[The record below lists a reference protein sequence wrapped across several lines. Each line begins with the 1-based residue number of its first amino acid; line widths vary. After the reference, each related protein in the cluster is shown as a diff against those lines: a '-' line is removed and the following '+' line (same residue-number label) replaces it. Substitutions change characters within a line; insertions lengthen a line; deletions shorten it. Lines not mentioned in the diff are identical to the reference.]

1 MATSAA
7 TVNAQANSGLTPTI
21 GVTPTVQSI
30 MPDMS
35 GILSRMQEITQ
46 YNNAVSAREAATQR
60 AWQEQQNK
68 IAMDFNAAE
77 AAKNRDWQAYMSNT
91 AHQREVQD
99 LMAAGLNPILS
110 ASGGNGAAV
119 TSGATASGVTSAGA
133 KGEADTSMNA
143 ALVNILSAALT
154 AQNQMA
160 MANTNAVNNMAIADA
175 SNAVAQIVSS
185 ISAGATRYAA
195 DSSKSASMYGSDT
208 SVYLAKHYPTTPT
221 QAAAGLV
228 GNALGTT
235 KNKNGLGGA
244 LNDMLNDLFVGAANL
259 AVSAKDKVKKWS
271 SNSRPT
277 GYK

>member
-7 TVNAQANSGLTPTI
+7 TVNAQSNSGLTPTL
-21 GVTPTVQSI
+21 GTTPTVQSI

-35 GILSRMQEITQ
+35 GILSRMQSISQ
-46 YNNAVSAREAATQR
+46 YNNAVSAKEAATQR

-77 AAKNRDWQAYMSNT
+77 AAKNRDWQELMSNT

-133 KGEADTSMNA
+133 KGEADMSMNA

-175 SNAVAQIVSS
+175 SNAVAQIVSN
-185 ISAGATRYAA
+185 ISAGAARYAA
-195 DSSKSASMYGSDT
+195 DASKSASMYGSDT
-208 SVYLAKHYPTTPT
+208 SVYLAKHYPTTPI
-221 QAAAGLV
+221 QAGMSLGEKGAEAFRDFSNWIVPRVANAALTV
-228 GNALGTT
+228 
-235 KNKNGLGGA
+235 
-244 LNDMLNDLFVGAANL
+244 
-259 AVSAKDKVKKWS
+259 KDKFQKWS
-271 SNSRPT
+271 KSSRPT

>member
-35 GILSRMQEITQ
+35 GILSRMQSITQ

-143 ALVNILSAALT
+143 ALVNILSAALS

-185 ISAGATRYAA
+185 ISSDATKYAA
-195 DSSKSASMYGSDT
+195 DSSKFASMYGSDT
-208 SVYLAKHYPTTPT
+208 SVYLAKHYPSSPI
-221 QAAAGLV
+221 QALAGLTESTLDLGKDISKWTWPKV
-228 GNALGTT
+228 ANAALTVAEKF
-235 KNKNGLGGA
+235 KN
-244 LNDMLNDLFVGAANL
+244 
-259 AVSAKDKVKKWS
+259 WS
-271 SNSRPT
+271 SKSRPT

>member
-7 TVNAQANSGLTPTI
+7 TVNAQSNSGLTPTL
-21 GVTPTVQSI
+21 GTTPTVQSI

-35 GILSRMQEITQ
+35 SILSRMQSITE
-46 YNNAVSAREAATQR
+46 YNNAVSAKEAAIQR
-60 AWQEQQNK
+60 SWQEQQNK

-133 KGEADTSMNA
+133 KGEADNSMNA

-185 ISAGATRYAA
+185 ISAGATKYAA
-195 DSSKSASMYGSDT
+195 DASKEASKYGSDT
-208 SVYLAKHYPTTPT
+208 SVYLAKHYPTSIP
-221 QAAAGLV
+221 QAAMSLGERGADALEDMVKDAWV
-228 GNALGTT
+228 GIANTALT
-235 KNKNGLGGA
+235 
-244 LNDMLNDLFVGAANL
+244 V
-259 AVSAKDKVKKWS
+259 KDKFKKYS
-271 SNSRPT
+271 SSSRPT